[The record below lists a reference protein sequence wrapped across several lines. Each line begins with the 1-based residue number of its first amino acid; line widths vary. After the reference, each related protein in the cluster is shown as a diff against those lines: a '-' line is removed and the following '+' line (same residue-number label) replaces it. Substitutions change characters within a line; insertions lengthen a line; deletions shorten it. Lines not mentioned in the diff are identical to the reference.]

1 MKGGRIL
8 RRVLAVLVLFITL
21 LFLPTPSYA
30 KVYWEGTELVA
41 GQIGKIKILQPINL
55 WKKENNKLTFV
66 RILSPGETYRVYGY
80 DEKEKQYRVGG
91 SFLVTNIKGRIAYS
105 TPTKEKLSQLSLGNE
120 NDAIIKQLVQYPKGY
135 ESNADVKAIMK
146 RLSSIPI
153 TTLQKLKQSG
163 VTIKLVDQ
171 PITSVPEYTYLKGE
185 VPRGWEGTNKT
196 WDDVPGIGGTAVVVV
211 RIGYSE
217 YGKGHG
223 SMNLELHETAHTID
237 SFVYQELS
245 STSSF
250 RKIWNKETVALF
262 GDNEYYTNYV
272 EEYFA
277 ETFAMYYY
285 SSATREILKNKAPQ
299 TYTFFQNLQ

>member
-1 MKGGRIL
+1 MRK
-8 RRVLAVLVLFITL
+8 VLAVLTL
-21 LFLPTPSYA
+21 LIAFNFHPSQSYA
-30 KVYWEGTELVA
+30 KVYWDGAELVA
-41 GQIGKIKILQPINL
+41 GQIGKIKVLQPINL
-55 WKKENNKLTFV
+55 WKKENNQLKFV
-66 RILSPGETYRVYGY
+66 RILKPGETYRVYGY
-80 DEKEKQYRVGG
+80 DNNNNQFRVGG
-91 SFLVTNIKGRIAYS
+91 SFLVTNMKGRVSYF
-105 TPTKEKLSQLSLGNE
+105 TPSKEKLSQLSIGNE
-120 NDAIIKQLVQYPKGY
+120 SEYLVKQLVQYPKGY
-135 ESNADVKAIMK
+135 ETNTDVKGIMK

-153 TTLQKLKQSG
+153 TTLQKLQKNG

-171 PITSVPEYTYLKGE
+171 PITSVPEYSYLKGQ
-185 VPRGWEGTNKT
+185 VPRGWEGTDKT
-196 WDDVPGIGGTAVVVV
+196 WDDVPGIGGTTVIVV

-223 SMNLELHETAHTID
+223 SVNLELHETAHTID

-250 RKIWNKETVALF
+250 KKIWSKETVALF
-262 GDNEYYTNYV
+262 GENDYYKNYA

-285 SSATREILKNKAPQ
+285 SSATRNILKSKAPQ

>member
-1 MKGGRIL
+1 MRGGGIL
-8 RRVLAVLVLFITL
+8 RRILAVLVLFITL

-30 KVYWEGTELVA
+30 KVYWEGAELVA

-91 SFLVTNIKGRIAYS
+91 SFLVTNIKGRVSYS
-105 TPTKEKLSQLSLGNE
+105 TPSKEKLSQLLLGNE

-135 ESNADVKAIMK
+135 ETNADVKAIMK

-163 VTIKLVDQ
+163 VTIKLVNQ

-223 SMNLELHETAHTID
+223 SVNLELHETAHTID

-250 RKIWNKETVALF
+250 RGIWNKETGAVF
-262 GDNEYYTNYV
+262 GDNKYYTNYV

-285 SSATREILKNKAPQ
+285 SSATRDILKTKAPQ